1 MADTLDSATSP
12 LEALAHAAAL
22 LPGVARATVDA
33 GEVVVHAEIGSLVA
47 ILTALRDDGQFAFE
61 QMMDLCGVDFP
72 ERPMRFDVVYNL
84 LSVSR
89 NQRIRVV
96 VQTDG
101 IGSVPSIHELW
112 PCATWWEREAWDL
125 FGILF
130 SGQPDLRRIVTD
142 YGFDGHPLRK
152 DFPLSGFVEV
162 RYDEEQKRVV
172 NQPVSLTQ
180 DFRNFDFV
188 SPWEGMVTLPGDEKA
203 HTDRQAAGTG
213 TKKQADQGK
222 PA

>member
-1 MADTLDSATSP
+1 MADALDSAVSP

-33 GEVVVHAEIGSLVA
+33 GEVVVHAEAGSLIA

-101 IGSVPSIHELW
+101 INAVPSIHPSCSALRQPALKSPGRYCLALAITASIAV
-112 PCATWWEREAWDL
+112 PCA
-125 FGILF
+125 
-130 SGQPDLRRIVTD
+130 SGSSACSCRAFWPIPPWSTSWPRP
-142 YGFDGHPLRK
+142 GSAGP
-152 DFPLSGFVEV
+152 
-162 RYDEEQKRVV
+162 
-172 NQPVSLTQ
+172 
-180 DFRNFDFV
+180 
-188 SPWEGMVTLPGDEKA
+188 SPSRPFTSSA
-203 HTDRQAAGTG
+203 C
-213 TKKQADQGK
+213 
-222 PA
+222 